1 MATQGK
7 RSGINGLRIACGLI
21 LLAGCADVRVA
32 LGPRVTQADL
42 QKIKKVA
49 VLFGAGAAPAGS
61 GAHLGGDPAAMLGML
76 AMRMPGMG
84 AGSIETF
91 NDHLVLELLG
101 LGWDV
106 VERKQ
111 LDKVTS
117 EQALSL
123 SGLTEADKNVALGK
137 ILAVDAI
144 ITGNV
149 DIRQEYDTG
158 WLFGIGAGMKEVVK
172 TATLRMLDVE
182 KGNTLVAISATYS
195 RGEEQQDVAR
205 DLADALKKKIGK

>member
-1 MATQGK
+1 MATRGEK
-7 RSGINGLRIACGLI
+7 SGINGFIIVCGLL
-21 LLAGCADVRVA
+21 LLAGCADIRVA

-49 VLFGAGAAPAGS
+49 VLFGAGAASTGS
-61 GAHLGGDPAAMLGML
+61 GSHIGSDPTAMLGML

-84 AGSIETF
+84 SVETF

-101 LGWDV
+101 LGLDV

-172 TATLRMLDVE
+172 TATMRMLDVE
-182 KGNTLVAISATYS
+182 KGNTLVAVSATYS
-195 RGEEQQDVAR
+195 RGQEQQDVAK
-205 DLADALKKKIGK
+205 DLADTLKKKMGR

>member
-1 MATQGK
+1 MATQKK
-7 RSGINGLRIACGLI
+7 RVGACVLMTVCGLI

-32 LGPRVTQADL
+32 VGPRVTQADL

-49 VLFGAGAAPAGS
+49 VLFGAGAASAGS
-61 GAHLGGDPAAMLGML
+61 GAHLGGDPTAMLGML

-84 AGSIETF
+84 TGSIETF
-91 NDHLVLELLG
+91 NDHLVLELLR
-101 LGWDV
+101 LEWDV

-182 KGNTLVAISATYS
+182 KGNTLVAISASYS

-205 DLADALKKKIGK
+205 DLADALKMKIGR

>member
-1 MATQGK
+1 
-7 RSGINGLRIACGLI
+7 
-21 LLAGCADVRVA
+21 

-61 GAHLGGDPAAMLGML
+61 GARLGGDPTAMLGML

-84 AGSIETF
+84 SVETF

-101 LGWDV
+101 LGLDV

-172 TATLRMLDVE
+172 TATMRMLDVE

-205 DLADALKKKIGK
+205 DLADALKKKMGR

>member
-1 MATQGK
+1 MATQKK
-7 RSGINGLRIACGLI
+7 RIGACVLMTVCGLI

-49 VLFGAGAAPAGS
+49 VMFGAGAASAGS
-61 GAHLGGDPAAMLGML
+61 GAHLGGDPTAMLGML
-76 AMRMPGMG
+76 AMRMPGM
-84 AGSIETF
+84 GSIETF

-137 ILAVDAI
+137 SWRL
-144 ITGNV
+144 TPS
-149 DIRQEYDTG
+149 
-158 WLFGIGAGMKEVVK
+158 LPGMS
-172 TATLRMLDVE
+172 
-182 KGNTLVAISATYS
+182 ISVRNMTPDGCSAS
-195 RGEEQQDVAR
+195 AP
-205 DLADALKKKIGK
+205 A

>member
-1 MATQGK
+1 MATREK
-7 RSGINGLRIACGLI
+7 RIGISVVVAVYGLI

-61 GAHLGGDPAAMLGML
+61 GARLGGDPTAMLGML

-84 AGSIETF
+84 TESIETF

-101 LGWDV
+101 LGLDV

-123 SGLTEADKNVALGK
+123 SGLTEADKSIALGK
-137 ILAVDAI
+137 ILAVEAI
-144 ITGNV
+144 LTGTI

-158 WLFGIGAGMKEVVK
+158 WIFGIGAGMKEVVK
-172 TATLRMLDVE
+172 TATMRMLDVE
-182 KGNTLVAISATYS
+182 KGNTLVAISVSYP
-195 RGEEQQDVAR
+195 RGETQQDAAR
-205 DLADALKKKIGK
+205 DLVDALRKKMGR

>member
-1 MATQGK
+1 MATRGK
-7 RSGINGLRIACGLI
+7 KSGINGLIIVCGLI

-49 VLFGAGAAPAGS
+49 VLFGAGAAPASSGS
-61 GAHLGGDPAAMLGML
+61 QLGGDPTAMLGML

-84 AGSIETF
+84 SVETF

-101 LGWDV
+101 LGLDV

-172 TATLRMLDVE
+172 TATMRMLDIE

-205 DLADALKKKIGK
+205 DLADALKKKMGR

>member
-1 MATQGK
+1 MATQKK
-7 RSGINGLRIACGLI
+7 RIGACVLMTVCGLI

-49 VLFGAGAAPAGS
+49 VMFGAGAASAGS
-61 GAHLGGDPAAMLGML
+61 GAHLGGDPTAMLGML
-76 AMRMPGMG
+76 AMRMPGM
-84 AGSIETF
+84 GSIETF

>member
-1 MATQGK
+1 MAMRGGK
-7 RSGINGLRIACGLI
+7 SGINDLIIVCGLI

-61 GAHLGGDPAAMLGML
+61 GARLGGDPTAMLGML

-84 AGSIETF
+84 SVETF

-101 LGWDV
+101 LGLDV

-149 DIRQEYDTG
+149 DIRQEYDIG

-172 TATLRMLDVE
+172 TATMRMLDVE

-205 DLADALKKKIGK
+205 DLADALKKKMGR

>member
-1 MATQGK
+1 MATRWK
-7 RSGINGLRIACGLI
+7 KSGVNGLIIVCGLS

-42 QKIKKVA
+42 QKIRKVA

-61 GAHLGGDPAAMLGML
+61 GARLGDDPTAMFGML

-84 AGSIETF
+84 SVETF

-101 LGWDV
+101 LGLDV

-149 DIRQEYDTG
+149 DIRQEYETG

-182 KGNTLVAISATYS
+182 KGNTLMAISATYP

-205 DLADALKKKIGK
+205 DLADALKKKIGR